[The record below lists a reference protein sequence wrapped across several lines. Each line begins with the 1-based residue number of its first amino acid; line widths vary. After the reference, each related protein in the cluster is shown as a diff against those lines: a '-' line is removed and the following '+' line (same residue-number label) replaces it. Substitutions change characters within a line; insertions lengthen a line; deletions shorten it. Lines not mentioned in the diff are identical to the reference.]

1 MFSQSSNFNNGG
13 STSISGW
20 TFNNGLTSMSN
31 LFLDS
36 NFNQPIGSWD
46 VSNVNN
52 MNQMF
57 RGTPFNQDI
66 SSWNVSGVTNMTNMF
81 FNNSALSN
89 ANYNSILTGWT
100 GWDGTGAT
108 KTLQTNVSFHAG
120 SAQYST
126 GTTAEAARNYLT
138 DAVTGLS
145 WTITD
150 GGGI

>member
-1 MFSQSSNFNNGG
+1 MNTMFQGASNFNNGG
-13 STSISGW
+13 SPSISGW
-20 TFNNGLTSMSN
+20 TTSACTNMSGM
-31 LFLDS
+31 FRQS
-36 NFNQPIGSWD
+36 SFNQPIGSWD
-46 VSNVNN
+46 VSNV
-52 MNQMF
+52 
-57 RGTPFNQDI
+57 
-66 SSWNVSGVTNMTNMF
+66 TNMASMF
-81 FNNSALSN
+81 LLSPLDN
-89 ANYNSILTGWT
+89 TNYNNILTGWT

-120 SAQYST
+120 TAKYFT

>member
-1 MFSQSSNFNNGG
+1 MFRNASS
-13 STSISGW
+13 
-20 TFNNGLTSMSN
+20 
-31 LFLDS
+31 
-36 NFNQPIGSWD
+36 FNQ
-46 VSNVNN
+46 NL
-52 MNQMF
+52 
-57 RGTPFNQDI
+57 

-81 FNNSALSN
+81 LGSALDN
-89 ANYNSILTGWT
+89 TNYNAILTGWT

-120 SAQYST
+120 TAKYFT